1 MASRFSWPGTSP
13 KRPVRLVTLD
23 SREVGGRPGLC
34 LPSGEIL
41 DLAAAQS
48 GLGAA
53 LWRPQSVVSVLAE
66 GEEGTARI
74 ARYVAEFES
83 ASASERQQ
91 WRSSGRLL
99 PAAGTRLMTP
109 IRRPGLLLMVS
120 DETASRTGCYVK
132 NPNSATGPDSLI
144 AMPEGEDSHLYLLG
158 MVGLVIGRALFR
170 ATPAQASR
178 AISALTLVADLG
190 TRRLDRGPGDG
201 CADARQFPGACVLG
215 PALVTT
221 DEFPASES
229 WVVSVEVSGRSV
241 GAGSSH
247 LDAKRASAL
256 LAGLSSRYAFR
267 PGDVVGMPV
276 GIPEFELPSASRV
289 TLALGSTLVLRFAT
303 GVTSG

>member
-1 MASRFSWPGTSP
+1 M
-13 KRPVRLVTLD
+13 RLVTLD

-34 LPSGEIL
+34 LPTGEII
-41 DLAAAQS
+41 DLAVAQS
-48 GLGAA
+48 ALGAA
-53 LWRPQSVVSVLAE
+53 QWRPQSVVSVLAE
-66 GEEGTARI
+66 GEEGMTRI
-74 ARYVAEFES
+74 ARFVAEFDS
-83 ASASERQQ
+83 ASDSERQQ

-99 PAAGTRLMTP
+99 TEVGTRLMTP
-109 IRRPGLLLMVS
+109 IRRPGLMLMVS

-132 NPNSATGPDSLI
+132 NPNSAIGPDSI
-144 AMPEGEDSHLYLLG
+144 VPMPVGEDMQLYMLG

-178 AISALTLVADLG
+178 AIAAITLVADLG
-190 TRRLDRGPGDG
+190 TRRLDHGPGDS

-221 DEFPASES
+221 DEFPVGKS
-229 WVVSVEVSGRSV
+229 WELTVQVNGRSV
-241 GAGSSH
+241 GGEGSD

-276 GIPEFELPSASRV
+276 GVPEFELPSASRV
-289 TLALGSTLVLRFAT
+289 ILASGSMLELRFAT
-303 GVTSG
+303 GVRVG